1 MPIAFLVLSAF
12 LVALELI
19 RLVLLS
25 TGIYKSNGY
34 LRVTCNGGLNQM
46 RAGVRNS
53 SLVVWFRFLSWFHAV
68 SQDCCSFVI
77 VSEVY
82 MKFYGADM

>member
-53 SLVVWFRFLSWFHAV
+53 SLVA
-68 SQDCCSFVI
+68 
-77 VSEVY
+77 
-82 MKFYGADM
+82 

>member
-1 MPIAFLVLSAF
+1 MPIGFLVVSA
-12 LVALELI
+12 LLLALDLI

-53 SLVVWFRFLSWFHAV
+53 SLVAWCRFISWFHAV
-68 SQDCCSFVI
+68 SQDVI

>member
-1 MPIAFLVLSAF
+1 MPIAFLVVSA
-12 LVALELI
+12 LLLALELI
-19 RLVLLS
+19 RLMFLS

-53 SLVVWFRFLSWFHAV
+53 TLVA
-68 SQDCCSFVI
+68 
-77 VSEVY
+77 
-82 MKFYGADM
+82 

>member
-1 MPIAFLVLSAF
+1 MPIGFLVVSA
-12 LVALELI
+12 LLLALDLI

-34 LRVTCNGGLNQM
+34 LRVICNGGLNQM

-53 SLVVWFRFLSWFHAV
+53 SLVA
-68 SQDCCSFVI
+68 
-77 VSEVY
+77 
-82 MKFYGADM
+82 